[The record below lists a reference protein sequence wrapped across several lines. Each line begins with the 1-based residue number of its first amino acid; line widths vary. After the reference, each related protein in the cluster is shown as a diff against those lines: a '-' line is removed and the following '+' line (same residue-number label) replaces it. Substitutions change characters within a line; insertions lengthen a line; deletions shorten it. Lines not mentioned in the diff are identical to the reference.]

1 MSQNIKLSCLGA
13 VKRTTSTR
21 PKTKSYAI
29 VGSAF
34 DRSGS
39 MHNMQEQSAKALFD
53 LVKSNKEN
61 AEKNNITMTL
71 SASSFDD
78 TTEKIFDN
86 QNIKEISITME
97 ESARLLKPRGCTRLY
112 ATAVEELQTLRVN
125 FEKLKACHPECT
137 ATFLLMT
144 DGMDNASE
152 NITSRDL
159 AEEVNAAKAEGI
171 ICLFTGADQEA
182 ISTGG
187 SYGFDAS
194 HCLKMSSQHRSSAEA
209 GFRSSSAAMLRAV
222 TGDSTGFT
230 QVERQASVGVSDD
243 DKSDEENDTQSAPPR
258 RLGHN
263 LSHLPR
269 RIGHNSFVSPRM
281 SPDAM
286 MRMRNRFGVN
296 FRIPPQ

>member
-21 PKTKSYAI
+21 PEIKSYAI
-29 VGSAF
+29 IGSAF

-39 MHNMQEQSAKALFD
+39 MHNMQEQSAKALFE

-78 TTEKIFDN
+78 RTEKIFDN
-86 QNIKEISITME
+86 QNVKEISITME

-112 ATAVEELQTLRVN
+112 ATAVEELQALREN
-125 FEKLKACHPECT
+125 YQKLKADHPECT
-137 ATFLLMT
+137 ATFFLMT
-144 DGMDNASE
+144 DGMDNASGD
-152 NITSRDL
+152 ITSQDL
-159 AEEVNAAKAEGI
+159 ANEVNAAKAEGI

-187 SYGFDAS
+187 SYGFEAS
-194 HCLKMSSQHRSSAEA
+194 HCLEMSSSRRSSAEA

-230 QVERQASVGVSDD
+230 QVERQASIGVSDD
-243 DKSDEENDTQSAPPR
+243 ESDGEPDTQPAPPR
-258 RLGHN
+258 RLSRN
-263 LSHLPR
+263 LF
-269 RIGHNSFVSPRM
+269 GAPRM
-281 SPDAM
+281 DPDAM
-286 MRMRNRFGVN
+286 MRMRNRFGVD
-296 FRIPPQ
+296 FRSQ

>member
-21 PKTKSYAI
+21 PEIKSYAI
-29 VGSAF
+29 IGSAF

-39 MHNMQEQSAKALFD
+39 MHNMQEQSAKALYE

-78 TTEKIFDN
+78 HTEKIFDN
-86 QNIKEISITME
+86 QNVKEISITME

-112 ATAVEELQTLRVN
+112 ATAVEELQALREN
-125 FEKLKACHPECT
+125 FQKLKAIHSGEKCT
-137 ATFLLMT
+137 ATFFIMT
-144 DGMDNASE
+144 DGMDNASGD
-152 NITSRDL
+152 ITSQDL
-159 AEEVNAAKAEGI
+159 ADEVNAAKAEGI

-194 HCLKMSSQHRSSAEA
+194 HCLRMSSARRSSAEA

-230 QVERQASVGVSDD
+230 QLERQSSVGVSDD
-243 DKSDEENDTQSAPPR
+243 ESDDESDPFAQFNISPPTR
-258 RLGHN
+258 R
-263 LSHLPR
+263 
-269 RIGHNSFVSPRM
+269 V
-281 SPDAM
+281 
-286 MRMRNRFGVN
+286 NRLVW
-296 FRIPPQ
+296 RC

>member
-1 MSQNIKLSCLGA
+1 MSQNIKLSCFGA

-21 PKTKSYAI
+21 PEIKSYAI
-29 VGSAF
+29 IGSAF

-39 MHNMQEQSAKALFD
+39 MHNMQEQSAKALYE

-78 TTEKIFDN
+78 HTEKIFDN

-112 ATAVEELQTLRVN
+112 ATAVEELHVLREN
-125 FEKLKACHPECT
+125 YQELKASHPGST
-137 ATFLLMT
+137 ATFFLMT
-144 DGMDNASE
+144 DGMDNASGD
-152 NITSRDL
+152 ITSQDL
-159 AEEVNAAKAEGI
+159 ADEVNAAKAEGI

-194 HCLKMSSQHRSSAEA
+194 HCLKMSSQCRSSAEA

-230 QVERQASVGVSDD
+230 QLERQSSISVSDD
-243 DKSDEENDTQSAPPR
+243 ESDEPDTQSAPPR
-258 RLGHN
+258 RLGRN
-263 LSHLPR
+263 L
-269 RIGHNSFVSPRM
+269 FVPRM
-281 SPDAM
+281 GPSAM
-286 MRMRNRFGVN
+286 MRMRNRFGVD
-296 FRIPPQ
+296 FRSP